1 MTNVSVLMGRLTKDP
16 ELKTT
21 SNGISVCSF
30 SLAVD
35 RNYQRAGEERETD
48 FINMVAWRSTAEFIA
63 KYFKKGDMM
72 SAVGSIQ
79 TRQYEDRDGH
89 KRTAFE
95 VVVNEVSFCG
105 SKQSTEKPKTA
116 QRTAQE
122 VLDDELPF

>member
-105 SKQSTEKPKTA
+105 SKQSTEKPKPA
-116 QRTAQE
+116 QKASQE

>member
-21 SNGISVCSF
+21 ANGYSVCSF

-35 RNYQRAGEERETD
+35 RPYKRDGEYETD
-48 FINMVAWRSTAEFIA
+48 FINMVAWRSTAEFVA

-72 SAVGSIQ
+72 SVVGSIQ

-89 KRTAFE
+89 NRTAFE
-95 VVVNEVSFCG
+95 VVANEVSFCG
-105 SKQSTEKPKTA
+105 SKQPTEKPKPA
-116 QRTAQE
+116 QKASQE

>member
-21 SNGISVCSF
+21 SNGNSVCSF

-35 RNYQRAGEERETD
+35 RPYKRDGEYETD
-48 FINMVAWRSTAEFIA
+48 FINVVAWRSTAEFVA

-72 SAVGSIQ
+72 SVVGSIQ
-79 TRQYEDRDGH
+79 TRKYEDREGH
-89 KRTAFE
+89 TKTAFE
-95 VVVNEVSFCG
+95 VVANEISFCA
-105 SKQSTEKPKTA
+105 SKQSTEKPKPA
-116 QRTAQE
+116 QKASQE

>member
-21 SNGISVCSF
+21 ANGYSVCSF

-35 RNYQRAGEERETD
+35 RPYKRDGEYETD

-72 SAVGSIQ
+72 SVVGSIQ

-89 KRTAFE
+89 NRTAFE
-95 VVVNEVSFCG
+95 VVVNEASFCG
-105 SKQSTEKPKTA
+105 SKQSTEKPKPA
-116 QRTAQE
+116 QKASQE